1 MAVYVGVNR
10 RQAAMHASSPE
21 PHGTPPSV
29 WDADVEGAAA
39 ELAVARAL
47 NRYWC
52 GLDGSDRL
60 VGDVDGCQVRH
71 SRRPDASLILHSRD
85 LDDQR
90 FILVVGSMPVLR
102 LAGWAFGHEGKVEGF
117 FRRDVPRPAFFVPQ
131 SALRRM
137 EARGEG
143 V

>member
-10 RQAAMHASSPE
+10 RQAAMYASSPE

-39 ELAVARAL
+39 ELAVAKAL

-71 SRRPDASLILHSRD
+71 SRRPNASLILHSRD

-90 FILVVGSMPVLR
+90 FILVVGSMPVLTVK
-102 LAGWAFGHEGKVEGF
+102 GWLWGGEGKVDRF
-117 FRRDVPRPAFFVPQ
+117 WRRDVPRPAYFVP
-131 SALRRM
+131 AGELRPM
-137 EARGEG
+137 GAR
-143 V
+143 